1 MGESAG
7 PYQPEPGWE
16 TRWIKQAL
24 SLLASS
30 PDAVSKFLFGVLA
43 LGAVSPVLTF
53 AFPGFVGHVLATSLI
68 SAAGAFLAIWVIS
81 ALMRSEGY
89 PTVSRTDMICGRNDF
104 LSGVFLVNTVIVT
117 VSVVIYLSRVSAG
130 AAPVSASLPE
140 KALFDMMIW
149 SGLFPV
155 HSALVAGIVL
165 NPLWVALIPAQGY
178 RFDAAR
184 FTQMK
189 MATRIKGVW
198 SAICAVLLIFANVSM
213 VLPGSL
219 SLVLTIVLI
228 AWIYVAAREIFGGI
242 TSNNVQ
248 SAKVAA
254 KTREA

>member
-24 SLLASS
+24 GLLAAS
-30 PDAVSKFLFGVLA
+30 PDAVSRFLFSVFA
-43 LGAVSPVLTF
+43 LSVASPFVAA
-53 AFPGFVGHVLATSLI
+53 AFPGLVGHVLATSLV
-68 SAAGAFLAIWVIS
+68 SSGGAFLAIWVIS

-89 PTVSRTDMICGRNDF
+89 PTVSKTEMTPGRNDF
-104 LSGVFLVNTVIVT
+104 LSAVFLVNTVIVT
-117 VSVVIYLSRVSAG
+117 ISVMMYLSRALSG
-130 AAPVSASLPE
+130 ADPVSASLPE
-140 KALFDMMIW
+140 KSLLDVMLW

-184 FTQMK
+184 ITQMK

-198 SAICAVLLIFANVSM
+198 AAICVVLLVFANVSM
-213 VLPGSL
+213 VLPGAL
-219 SLVLTIVLI
+219 ALVLTIVLI
-228 AWIYVAAREIFGGI
+228 AWLYVAAREIFGGI
-242 TSNNVQ
+242 TSN
-248 SAKVAA
+248 
-254 KTREA
+254 KTGSEETRMITRGA